1 MDALHLSVVI
11 PTFNEESRIVSTLE
25 QVLDYLGRQP
35 YSWEVLLAD
44 DGSADA
50 TLRLAAE
57 VGERHGA
64 DRLRLLRLPHG
75 GKGWAVRQG
84 MLQAQGERRFMCDA
98 DLSMSIEQIE
108 RFLPPMSGEY
118 DVAVGSRTIPGARR
132 IGEPARRRITAKGFS
147 LLVRALA
154 PCGIADTQCGFK
166 CFRGEVA
173 ERLFSMQKLD
183 GFAFDVELLFL
194 ARKLGLRTVEVPIDW
209 HHSPESKVR
218 LVRDAT
224 YMARDILRVRRDCLL
239 GRYR

>member
-1 MDALHLSVVI
+1 MAAPHLSVVI
-11 PTFNEESRIVSTLE
+11 PAFNEESRIVSTLE

-44 DGSADA
+44 DGSTDA
-50 TLRLAAE
+50 TPRLAAE

-64 DRLRLLRLPHG
+64 DQLRLLRLPHG

-108 RFLPPMSGEY
+108 RFLTPMSEGY

-173 ERLFSMQKLD
+173 ERLFSMQMLD

>member
-224 YMARDILRVRRDCLL
+224 YMTRDILRVRRDCLL

>member
-1 MDALHLSVVI
+1 MAAPHLSVVI
-11 PTFNEESRIVSTLE
+11 PAFNEESRIVSTLE

-44 DGSADA
+44 DGSTDA
-50 TLRLAAE
+50 TPRLAAE

-108 RFLPPMSGEY
+108 RFLTPMSEGY

-173 ERLFSMQKLD
+173 ERLFSMQMLD